1 MSVKKYLEFIK
12 EAEEAPTPPPPA
24 AQAPAQP
31 TAQPPAQGAQPPA
44 QAQTTGSTETPQS
57 TGTTQGQAQTGEE
70 KSGDLSTY
78 SNEEITKFP
87 DTVKKMVD
95 LLKDMDKAGL
105 VKVRNLIA
113 EIKGIGDA
121 KTEIGKL

>member
-1 MSVKKYLEFIK
+1 MSIKKYIEFLK
-12 EAEEAPTPPPPA
+12 EADQAPAPPPPA
-24 AQAPAQP
+24 DIPDQAQS
-31 TAQPPAQGAQPPA
+31 QPPAQPPA
-44 QAQTTGSTETPQS
+44 QAQPSGSTETPPQAQAS
-57 TGTTQGQAQTGEE
+57 GTTQGETTGEE
-70 KSGDLSTY
+70 KTGDLSNY

-121 KTEIGKL
+121 KEEIGKL